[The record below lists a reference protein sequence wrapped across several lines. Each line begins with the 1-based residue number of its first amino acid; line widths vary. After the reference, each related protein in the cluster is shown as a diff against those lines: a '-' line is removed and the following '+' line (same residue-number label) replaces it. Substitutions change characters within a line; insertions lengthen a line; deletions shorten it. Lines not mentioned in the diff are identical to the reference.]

1 MEMFPLSYVNEL
13 CICLEIRLPFFK
25 IQVICFMA
33 RDDSPWPTLFQNAWC
48 GWGAWCHSF
57 SFEVFSFS
65 NEQLAN
71 RYVLLKTSKGALF
84 LSPCDVYVRSF
95 LYLFNTL
102 KRLYYTKSSER
113 PSLISGP
120 GSNSSP
126 LKAKNPR
133 SFMAPSSN
141 LSLSAASPPL
151 SGFLLPALKYCP
163 FTHPWRLIK
172 SLWHYF
178 SWSK

>member
-126 LKAKNPR
+126 LEAKLDLEKAEEPEVKLPTSVGSSKRQEFQKNKA
-133 SFMAPSSN
+133 FDCVDHNKLENSSRDGN
-141 LSLSAASPPL
+141 
-151 SGFLLPALKYCP
+151 
-163 FTHPWRLIK
+163 R
-172 SLWHYF
+172 
-178 SWSK
+178 